1 MRSTKAHSR
10 AQNATKATRPA
21 STTAAVATTSNTRC
35 LDRAPTP
42 RRPARLSASLSV
54 LLGLLPASVNGFL
67 ANGNGVSERGPRL
80 RFRACHRRTRPFGLS
95 GKISVAGKLRT
106 IPSAPQLRPGSRNSR
121 CRAFGVG
128 MGSPQGVQKRQSPVF
143 PAPGRVFLKEIGMFA
158 AFISLLGSLA
168 QAHFV
173 WNGDIVL
180 NVAMSG
186 GGVDWPWICILAAI
200 LGVVWV
206 IASRKR

>member
-1 MRSTKAHSR
+1 
-10 AQNATKATRPA
+10 
-21 STTAAVATTSNTRC
+21 
-35 LDRAPTP
+35 
-42 RRPARLSASLSV
+42 
-54 LLGLLPASVNGFL
+54 
-67 ANGNGVSERGPRL
+67 
-80 RFRACHRRTRPFGLS
+80 
-95 GKISVAGKLRT
+95 
-106 IPSAPQLRPGSRNSR
+106 
-121 CRAFGVG
+121 
-128 MGSPQGVQKRQSPVF
+128 
-143 PAPGRVFLKEIGMFA
+143 MFA

-186 GGVDWPWICILAAI
+186 GRVDWPWICILAAI